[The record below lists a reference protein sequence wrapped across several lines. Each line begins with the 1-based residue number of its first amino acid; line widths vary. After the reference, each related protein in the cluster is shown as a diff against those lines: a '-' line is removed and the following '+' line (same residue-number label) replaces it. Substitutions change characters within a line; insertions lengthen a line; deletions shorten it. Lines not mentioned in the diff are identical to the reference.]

1 MQQAEFRRPAE
12 GVLVRIS
19 RLFITAG
26 TAENLDPEDVDQ
38 AALLPVEDI
47 RGRSAH
53 TDCPATA
60 ELPCS
65 KSAN

>member
-1 MQQAEFRRPAE
+1 MQQAEFRRRAE
-12 GVLVRIS
+12 GALVRTP
-19 RLFITAG
+19 RLFIMAG

-53 TDCPATA
+53 TD
-60 ELPCS
+60 
-65 KSAN
+65 